1 MHFHNFLPRAMHLR
15 NVDSTLL
22 SHSRERELVGGIFG
36 MAAECRVLVHSVAG
50 RQNGEGQILDPG
62 IRCIFVVDGINFD
75 VPVAY
80 VYLDS
85 SDGLSSVS

>member
-1 MHFHNFLPRAMHLR
+1 MRFHNFLPRVRHLR

-22 SHSRERELVGGIFG
+22 SHSREELVGGLWG

-62 IRCIFVVDGINFD
+62 IRCVFVVDGINLD